1 MNLDNNFYKNLI
13 EVCAR
18 SGVRPEDALAI
29 MTLESGL
36 NPNVPPNKDTKAA
49 GLVQFMPYILRT
61 VVKYDPKKHDN
72 REFKDLNGIEQ
83 LDYIEGHFKRL
94 ASITGGKVKSAT
106 QLYIGNFYPIAL
118 TKGDIR
124 AENPS
129 APIVR
134 KDPVGK
140 LYQKIL
146 PKDEA
151 KAYAQN
157 AGLDADKDGVITY
170 GDIQKK
176 MAGVM
181 NSTIYK
187 EAIKK
192 LNAAR
197 ANQGEELDDKPNQ
210 EDPMVSGLLEALK
223 TAGNGVLMIGDRS
236 ESFQFARVL
245 KFAIQE
251 NFKKDCDI
259 CCDNENVGLYTAA
272 KIDDEFINMVKSEFE
287 ENLNTK
293 MSFVND
299 VKLNLNKISV
309 DKELSE
315 YRLFLLKRLN
325 GNIR

>member
-1 MNLDNNFYKNLI
+1 MNLNNEFFKKLI
-13 EVCAR
+13 EVCGR

-61 VVKYDPKKHDN
+61 VVKYNPKNHNN
-72 REFKDLNGIEQ
+72 REFKDLNGVEQ

-94 ASITGGKVKSAT
+94 ASITGGKIKSAT
-106 QLYIGNFYPIAL
+106 QLYIGNFYPVAL
-118 TKGDIR
+118 TKSDIR

-140 LYQKIL
+140 LYEKIL

-157 AGLDADKDGVITY
+157 AGLDADKDGVITF

-181 NSTIYK
+181 NSSIYK
-187 EAIKK
+187 EALVK
-192 LNAAR
+192 LNQAR
-197 ANQGEELDDKPNQ
+197 NSTDSEEEASEPSNESSIDEFMNILEKSAGISLYGNYDDAF
-210 EDPMVSGLLEALK
+210 E
-223 TAGNGVLMIGDRS
+223 
-236 ESFQFARVL
+236 FARIL
-245 KFAIQE
+245 KYAIQD
-251 NFKKDCDI
+251 NYGIRSDI
-259 CCDNENVGLYTAA
+259 CASDKEVGIYIQGSVDDNFLN
-272 KIDDEFINMVKSEFE
+272 IVKEDFE
-287 ENLNTK
+287 LNTNR
-293 MSFVND
+293 SVGFIND
-299 VKLNLNKISV
+299 VKLNLNKVSAA
-309 DKELSE
+309 KELSQ
-315 YRLFLLKRLN
+315 YRIFTLSRIN
-325 GNIR
+325 G

>member
-1 MNLDNNFYKNLI
+1 MNLDNNFYKKLI

-18 SGVRPEDALAI
+18 SGVKPEDALAI

-36 NPNVPPNKDTKAA
+36 KPNAVNKDGGAA
-49 GLVQFMPYILRT
+49 GLVQFMPYILKS
-61 VVKYDPKKHDN
+61 VVKYDPARHENKKFN
-72 REFKDLNGIEQ
+72 DLSGSEQ

-94 ASITGGKVKSAT
+94 SSMVGGQVKSAA
-106 QLYIGNFYPIAL
+106 QLYIGNFYPVAL
-118 TKGDIR
+118 TKGDIK
-124 AENPS
+124 AGIAS

-134 KDPVGK
+134 KNPVGQ
-140 LYQKIL
+140 LYKQITPEK
-146 PKDEA
+146 EA
-151 KAYAQN
+151 KAYSQN
-157 AGLDADKDGVITY
+157 YGLDADKDGVITY

-176 MAGVM
+176 MAGAM
-181 NSTIYK
+181 NSAIYK